1 MDNTENE
8 FEKYLIWIDINND
21 SNESKKRIEEI
32 DSLKIFNIKLKNNIE
47 EAMNELLNI
56 KFEKTIIILIGD
68 IIKKFFQE
76 LTSNIEKLYII
87 PKIYMLLDNNKKKE
101 IEENIEKLKNYLL
114 FDQSNIFYEFSKLK
128 NKFLK
133 KEISNYFIKEN
144 LFIFQIIKQED
155 DLILPINY
163 QQLILKGNYPSK
175 KEIYQFNTFLFK
187 EFSSEEKIKNLLSQI
202 LIFDIP
208 ITLLIKFWLR
218 LFSFYSIEKKINE
231 DLLNSKSSSYS
242 IYIFVLYFGLN
253 KNYINPCFDK
263 KLFRGGLISLQEYN
277 YLKKNMDE
285 KKEEGLPCKI
295 ICYCKIFLKFSLDE
309 KIALEFLNNK
319 KNNIES
325 GQKLIFFEIEAGDK
339 DLDKMNATNTNFQQ
353 YSFYPNKK
361 EILFFPYSCFGV
373 SKIENEENN
382 GFAKIK
388 LIYLGVF
395 NKQKT
400 QLSKIEEKKWMNI
413 KHLNLFKNLV
423 QKNIVPQ
430 NGLEKIK
437 KEYPKFFQI
446 LKEFMKIKIKNQEQ
460 KKINEIKLPIIGK
473 INENKT
479 NNNKGLR

>member
-1 MDNTENE
+1 MDNTENK

-114 FDQSNIFYEFSKLK
+114 FDQSNIFYDFSKLK

-208 ITLLIKFWLR
+208 IPLLIKFWLR

-231 DLLNSKSSSYS
+231 DLLNSKSSS
-242 IYIFVLYFGLN
+242 IVF
-253 KNYINPCFDK
+253 
-263 KLFRGGLISLQEYN
+263 
-277 YLKKNMDE
+277 
-285 KKEEGLPCKI
+285 
-295 ICYCKIFLKFSLDE
+295 
-309 KIALEFLNNK
+309 
-319 KNNIES
+319 
-325 GQKLIFFEIEAGDK
+325 
-339 DLDKMNATNTNFQQ
+339 
-353 YSFYPNKK
+353 
-361 EILFFPYSCFGV
+361 
-373 SKIENEENN
+373 
-382 GFAKIK
+382 
-388 LIYLGVF
+388 IYL
-395 NKQKT
+395 
-400 QLSKIEEKKWMNI
+400 
-413 KHLNLFKNLV
+413 
-423 QKNIVPQ
+423 
-430 NGLEKIK
+430 
-437 KEYPKFFQI
+437 YYI
-446 LKEFMKIKIKNQEQ
+446 LD
-460 KKINEIKLPIIGK
+460 
-473 INENKT
+473 
-479 NNNKGLR
+479 